1 MSISE
6 KDIKQFS
13 SCPPEFQLVILAALE
28 EQADVMLQKMA
39 ETAMPGQNITD
50 KLGDLLQRINI
61 YTMVIFQ
68 QEYNRLFPDGEEEK
82 TYWVK
87 MKIAVCPTEQELQ
100 EYRNG
105 IYQKQKELSE
115 EDFFSETVK
124 TISALGKEI
133 SKDNVPDKVSQA
145 IYIYEHMTESI
156 LLNTLYQK
164 YHLDFRLVEMPGES
178 KVVEKPLTSYQ
189 N

>member
-1 MSISE
+1 MSVHE
-6 KDIKQFS
+6 KGVEQFS
-13 SCPPEFQLVILAALE
+13 SCPPEFQLVILATLE
-28 EQADVMLQKMA
+28 EQADVMLQRMA
-39 ETAMPGQNITD
+39 ETAVPGRDITD

-68 QEYNRLFPDGEEEK
+68 QEYNRMFPNGEEEK

-100 EYRNG
+100 EYRSG
-105 IYQKQKELSE
+105 IYQKQRELSE
-115 EDFFSETVK
+115 KDFFSETVK
-124 TISALGKEI
+124 TIFALGEKI
-133 SKDNVPDKVSQA
+133 SQENTPEKVSQA

-156 LLNTLYQK
+156 LLNVLYQK
-164 YHLDFRLVEMPGES
+164 YHLDFRLVEMPGKN